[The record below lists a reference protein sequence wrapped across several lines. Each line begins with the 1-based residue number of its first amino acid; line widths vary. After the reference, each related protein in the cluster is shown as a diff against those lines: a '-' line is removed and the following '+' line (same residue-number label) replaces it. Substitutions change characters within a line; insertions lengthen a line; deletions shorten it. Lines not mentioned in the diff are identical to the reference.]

1 VKVSFDHLQINVSD
15 PAISFP
21 FYKKFLGYL
30 GYKVIH
36 ESKECVGF
44 SNGTTDFWINKVEDR
59 FKDEKFHRKHPGL
72 NHLAF
77 WVNSK
82 EDVDRFYEEFLK
94 SNGLLTLYETPK
106 YFKEYAPDYYAVFF
120 EDPDR
125 IKLEVVHLSK

>member
-94 SNGLLTLYETPK
+94 SNRLLTLYETPK